1 MLLRFRALLRYNQR
15 PSYVTN
21 PLVNTIMRQGAT
33 ILAIIALYGVIA
45 YSMGI
50 PLPPQPWRSY
60 FGLAALEALLC
71 YYNVPVIERMV
82 GPTAKDGYTDAQN
95 ALVRSIE
102 VTKMQRV
109 YITLVMICSAFG
121 QTAVLCCHDGV
132 WSGPQ
137 SEAETIVASIGGAV
151 HLFSTCIVLGGT
163 SLGQTTFDVINPAVC
178 DRIPD
183 AAQLIT
189 GTSHQI
195 ENEEKALAKSLSP
208 SAPVEAGTVESGT
221 ADPDLEAG
229 LNSKQ

>member
-1 MLLRFRALLRYNQR
+1 
-15 PSYVTN
+15 
-21 PLVNTIMRQGAT
+21 MRQGAT

-60 FGLAALEALLC
+60 FGLAALEALLI
-71 YYNVPVIERMV
+71 YYNVPVIERMLY
-82 GPTAKDGYTDAQN
+82 PTTRDGYTDEQN

-102 VTKMQRV
+102 ATKMQRL

-121 QTAVLCCHDGV
+121 MTAVLCCHDGV

-137 SEAETIVASIGGAV
+137 SEAETIVASIGGV
-151 HLFSTCIVLGGT
+151 IHLFSICIALGGT
-163 SLGQTTFDVINPAVC
+163 LLGQTTFEVINPAKC
-178 DRIPD
+178 DPITD

-189 GTSHQI
+189 VISNHI

-208 SAPVEAGTVESGT
+208 SASVEADTIESGT
-221 ADPDLEAG
+221 AEPDLEAG
-229 LNSKQ
+229 LDLKK